1 MGLLRSC
8 IPLLALGFATAAAGQ
23 ETPKGADESDI
34 VVTGEALEK
43 RIRDFVGALTQAPPR
58 GQLSR
63 FEWEACPVAI
73 GLTGPQKAAV
83 VRRMRQVADAARIPL
98 GGTGCRPNVLVAVA
112 RDKRAFI
119 EALARTVP
127 RVFTDM
133 SRGEMRRILA
143 EPNASAWQGE
153 GPPLDADGRALE
165 QVRLVDSK
173 TGAVTADPVY
183 MNRTIRP
190 GTRITA
196 PSRVHFSLA
205 VVVVEAKALDGLTT
219 TQLADYAAMRA
230 FAKTDPSKLPPSPP
244 PTILTVLDVPMG
256 GSVPITL
263 TEWDLGFLRG
273 LYESQGNLYGASQR
287 SEIRRRLEASLGEAE
302 SRKD

>member
-1 MGLLRSC
+1 MSVRRSC
-8 IPLLALGFATAAAGQ
+8 ILFLAHGLATPAAAQGS
-23 ETPKGADESDI
+23 PDGADQQI
-34 VVTGEALEK
+34 VVTGEALER

-63 FEWEACPVAI
+63 FEWEACPTAI

-83 VRRMRQVADAARIPL
+83 VSRMRQVAEAAKIPL
-98 GGTGCRPNVLVAVA
+98 GGKGCRPNVLVAVA

-119 EALARTVP
+119 EALLQTVP
-127 RVFTDM
+127 RVFADM
-133 SRGEMRRILA
+133 SRSETRRILN
-143 EPNASAWQGE
+143 EPKASAWQGE

-165 QVRLVDSK
+165 QVRLTDSK
-173 TGAVTADPVY
+173 TGAVSADPVY

-190 GTRITA
+190 ATRITA

-205 VVVVEAKALDGLTT
+205 VVVVEAAALDGLTT

-256 GSVPITL
+256 GEVPITL
-263 TEWDLGFLRG
+263 TQWDLGFLRG
-273 LYESQGNLYGASQR
+273 LYESQGNLYGAAQR
-287 SEIRRRLEASLGEAE
+287 SQIRKHLESSLGEGE
-302 SRKD
+302 SRQD

>member
-1 MGLLRSC
+1 MGLRRSC
-8 IPLLALGFATAAAGQ
+8 IMFLALGFATPAAAQ
-23 ETPKGADESDI
+23 EAPGGADQEI

-63 FEWEACPVAI
+63 FEWEACPIAI
-73 GLTGPQKAAV
+73 GLAEPQKAAV
-83 VRRMRQVADAARIPL
+83 VRRMRQVADAAKIPL

-112 RDKRAFI
+112 RDKKAFI
-119 EALARTVP
+119 EALSRTVP

-133 SRGEMRRILA
+133 SRSERRRILA
-143 EPNASAWQGE
+143 EPHASAWQGE

-205 VVVVEAKALDGLTT
+205 VVVVESGALDGLTT

-230 FAKTDPSKLPPSPP
+230 FAKTDPAKLPPSPP

-273 LYESQGNLYGASQR
+273 LYESQANLYGASQR
-287 SEIRRRLEASLGEAE
+287 SEIRKHLESSLGKAE
-302 SRKD
+302 GRQD

>member
-1 MGLLRSC
+1 MSLRYSC
-8 IPLLALGFATAAAGQ
+8 IMFLALGFATPAAAQ
-23 ETPKGADESDI
+23 EAPRDADQEI
-34 VVTGEALEK
+34 VVTGEALER

-63 FEWEACPVAI
+63 FEWEACPIAI
-73 GLTGPQKAAV
+73 GLTGAQKAAV
-83 VRRMRQVADAARIPL
+83 VGRMRQVAEAAKIPL

-119 EALARTVP
+119 EALSRTVP
-127 RVFTDM
+127 RVFADM
-133 SRGEMRRILA
+133 SRGERRRILS
-143 EPNASAWQGE
+143 EPHASAWQGQ
-153 GPPLDADGRALE
+153 GPPLDADGRTLE
-165 QVRLVDSK
+165 QVRLVDPA
-173 TGAVTADPVY
+173 TGAITSDPVY

-205 VVVVEAKALDGLTT
+205 VVVVEAGALDGLTT

-230 FAKTDPSKLPPSPP
+230 FAKTDPAKLPPSPP

-256 GSVPITL
+256 GAVPITL

-273 LYESQGNLYGASQR
+273 LYESQANLYGAAQR
-287 SEIRRRLEASLGEAE
+287 SEIRRKLETSLGEAE
-302 SRKD
+302 GRQD